1 MALMPYQMIVK
12 NEDQTREEVPV
23 SEYRAILLYVEDTN
37 SLNR

>member
-23 SEYRAILLYVEDTN
+23 SEYRAILIYVENTDP
-37 SLNR
+37 LIR